1 MQQEG
6 GTVYRCK
13 RCGKEGKEPIK
24 VYERD
29 GSISGKCEECGCTE
43 IYLGTEKCSICG
55 RTLYRSEHAYEAG
68 ELLICGGCLT
78 EVMIG

>member
-6 GTVYRCK
+6 GTVYRCNK
-13 RCGKEGKEPIK
+13 CGNESNNAVN

-29 GSISGKCEECGCTE
+29 GSLSVKCAECGSTDVSP
-43 IYLGTEKCSICG
+43 GTEKCSICG
-55 RTLYRSEHAYEAG
+55 RVLYRSERAYEAG
-68 ELLICGGCLT
+68 GLLICGNCLT